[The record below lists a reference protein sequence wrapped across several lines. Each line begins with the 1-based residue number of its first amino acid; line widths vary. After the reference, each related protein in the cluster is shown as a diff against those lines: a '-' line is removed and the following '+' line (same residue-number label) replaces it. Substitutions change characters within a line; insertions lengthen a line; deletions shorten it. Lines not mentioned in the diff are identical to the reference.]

1 MKKIPCSFL
10 WSLFVLGILLP
21 RGVTA
26 AAEYDGPIPGEND
39 RIDLEAA
46 IDSTL
51 AQINDSSV
59 T

>member
-1 MKKIPCSFL
+1 MKKIACSSL

-21 RGVTA
+21 GCVTA

-39 RIDLEAA
+39 RIDVEAA
-46 IDSTL
+46 SDNAL
-51 AQINDSSV
+51 AEINESSV